1 MRGIW
6 SIGRLVFWIRPVG
19 FEGGWI
25 LGIGAAGS
33 WTIGSLIFFRAIYS
47 FGRGG

>member
-25 LGIGAAGS
+25 LGRGAAGS